1 MVRHPESKL
10 GSSPAQA
17 DHVMLVSKNVNFCPT
32 LPLRALCQRWCKG
45 GLLVMGR
52 GGACEAQRKGAVV
65 HHCQQQV
72 KRRNVKDL
80 IEYDCS
86 LFCSRRIF
94 SPSTTSTH
102 FDQVCRLIILLTTS
116 YFSFSSYA

>member
-1 MVRHPESKL
+1 
-10 GSSPAQA
+10 
-17 DHVMLVSKNVNFCPT
+17 MLVSKNVNFRPT

-80 IEYDCS
+80 IEYDNTTVR
-86 LFCSRRIF
+86 FF
-94 SPSTTSTH
+94 EKST
-102 FDQVCRLIILLTTS
+102 DLLLILK
-116 YFSFSSYA
+116 